1 MLVLKNQKHNKAVS
15 PDRRGRAV
23 LKIFGFMKGLGI

>member
-1 MLVLKNQKHNKAVS
+1 MGKWRLANKAVS

-23 LKIFGFMKGLGI
+23 LIDIRLMKYPDF